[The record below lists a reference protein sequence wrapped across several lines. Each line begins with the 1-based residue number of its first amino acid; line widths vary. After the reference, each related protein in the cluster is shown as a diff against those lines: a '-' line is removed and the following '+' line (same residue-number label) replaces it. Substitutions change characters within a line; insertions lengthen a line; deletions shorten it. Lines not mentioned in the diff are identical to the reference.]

1 MKETLSM
8 NTQSISRIILYLVLI
23 SLLISFEAVFGF
35 AWLSVFFM
43 HQILVRVSDRS
54 FWVLGIF
61 TSFLLSVAFSISIIV
76 PLLLILML
84 WFLHSARKK
93 LLWWMVYMGGVLIV
107 GWQNEGF
114 SSWSIVIQSLVSLT
128 VVLVYVK
135 GIIWWPKI
143 WKNNE
148 KIY

>member
-1 MKETLSM
+1 M
-8 NTQSISRIILYLVLI
+8 NTQSFVQLGLYIVLI

-35 AWLSVFFM
+35 AWLSIFFM
-43 HQILVRVSDRS
+43 HQILIRVSDRS
-54 FWVLGIF
+54 FWILGLL
-61 TSFLLSVAFSISIIV
+61 TSFLLSVAFSISIVI
-76 PLLLILML
+76 PLVLILSL

-93 LLWWMVYMGGVLIV
+93 FLWWMFYGGGVLLV
-107 GWQNEGF
+107 GWQSDGF
-114 SSWSIVIQSLVSLT
+114 NSWSTVVQSLASLL
-128 VVLVYVK
+128 VILVYVK